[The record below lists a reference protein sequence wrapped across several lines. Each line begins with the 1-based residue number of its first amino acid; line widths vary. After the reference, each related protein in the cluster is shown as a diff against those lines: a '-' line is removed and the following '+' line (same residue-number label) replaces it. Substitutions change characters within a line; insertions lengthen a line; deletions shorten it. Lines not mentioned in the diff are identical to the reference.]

1 MGAGIRTGWRGSGGP
16 VAPTFWHR
24 GHRLSPRPSLFSH
37 VKSQVLE
44 NRKVSRVLPSSVLW
58 LRGLCKGPCKGW
70 YSPGLGPSTHPLPAR
85 AWPRDKP
92 LRPGE
97 GEDTGAGW
105 EPAVPALPEPCSSPP
120 QITFQVKV
128 TATECIHEQSFVI
141 RALGFTDTVTVHV
154 LPQCECQCRDMSQ
167 NRGLCGD
174 KGSMECGICR

>member
-1 MGAGIRTGWRGSGGP
+1 M
-16 VAPTFWHR
+16 
-24 GHRLSPRPSLFSH
+24 
-37 VKSQVLE
+37 
-44 NRKVSRVLPSSVLW
+44 SRVLPSSVLW
-58 LRGLCKGPCKGW
+58 LRGPCKGPCKGW
-70 YSPGLGPSTHPLPAR
+70 YSPGLGPSTHPLPTR

-154 LPQCECQCRDMSQ
+154 LPQCECQCRDVSQ

>member
-1 MGAGIRTGWRGSGGP
+1 MFFP
-16 VAPTFWHR
+16 
-24 GHRLSPRPSLFSH
+24 
-37 VKSQVLE
+37 
-44 NRKVSRVLPSSVLW
+44 LPSSGSGAPARAPTRAGTLQAW
-58 LRGLCKGPCKGW
+58 D
-70 YSPGLGPSTHPLPAR
+70 HPLPTR

-92 LRPGE
+92 LHPGE

-154 LPQCECQCRDMSQ
+154 LPQCECHCRDMSQ

-174 KGSMECGICR
+174 RGSMECGICR